1 MVSYPNVLESPVPS
15 NQMRTPMTG
24 TIEQIGNDIEQIR
37 AMGRDPIIFGHQF
50 SPIGRDMK
58 RMIEVTMQLARFAR

>member
-1 MVSYPNVLESPVPS
+1 M
-15 NQMRTPMTG
+15 G
-24 TIEQIGNDIEQIR
+24 TDH
-37 AMGRDPIIFGHQF
+37 IIFGHQF